1 VIRRRGRRLQTT
13 CQQVLPIPADAAD
26 LFYRRPFEL
35 APGTRP
41 LLLRDINAQA
51 AMLMATLDV
60 VVRSLHDL
68 SAVLA
73 TASGSRS
80 ATWAT

>member
-1 VIRRRGRRLQTT
+1 
-13 CQQVLPIPADAAD
+13 
-26 LFYRRPFEL
+26 
-35 APGTRP
+35 
-41 LLLRDINAQA
+41 
-51 AMLMATLDV
+51 MLTATLDV